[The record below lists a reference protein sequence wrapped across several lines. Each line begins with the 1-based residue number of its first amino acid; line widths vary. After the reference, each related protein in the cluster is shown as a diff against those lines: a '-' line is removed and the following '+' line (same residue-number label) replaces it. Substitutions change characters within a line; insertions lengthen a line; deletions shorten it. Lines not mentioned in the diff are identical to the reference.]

1 MTEKNSGIEWGKV
14 VRLGLIL
21 FAITAVCSAALAFAN
36 AATHTIIEK
45 RNEEANIVARQ
56 AVLSEADRFEK
67 IEKLEA
73 IASEVNPNEPEV
85 IVEAYAGYK
94 GDEIVGYTVKTNP
107 KGYAGGI
114 EMLTGFKLADKS
126 IEGITIINQSETPG
140 LGAKAAESNFQD
152 QFKGKDGSQPVK
164 VIKSGAAV
172 DNQVDAITGATIT
185 SNAVVNGVN
194 LSEMVF
200 LKLID
205 APQKIDSQPEGEAA
219 SQPEG
224 DEAEQPAEENNE
236 PTEDTTTEPTANTN
250 RMLSGFIVSKNLLSR
265 IMEVVK

>member
-1 MTEKNSGIEWGKV
+1 MAEKKSGIEWGKV
-14 VRLGLIL
+14 VRLGIIL

-36 AATHTIIEK
+36 SATYSIIEK

-67 IEKLEA
+67 VENLEA
-73 IASEVNPNEPEV
+73 IANEVNPSEPEV
-85 IVEAYAGYK
+85 ILEAYTGYK

-126 IEGITIINQSETPG
+126 IEGITIINQTETPG
-140 LGAKAAESNFQD
+140 LGAKSAESDFQD
-152 QFKGKDGSQPVK
+152 QFKGKDGSQPIK
-164 VIKSGAAV
+164 VIKSGSAV
-172 DNQVDAITGATIT
+172 DNQIDAITGATIT

-205 APQKIDSQPEGEAA
+205 APQKTETQPEDEATTQPEGEAA
-219 SQPEG
+219 PP
-224 DEAEQPAEENNE
+224 PAEESN
-236 PTEDTTTEPTANTN
+236 DATTQPTANSN
-250 RMLSGFIVSKNLLSR
+250 RMFSGFIVSKNLFSR
-265 IMEVVK
+265 IMEGV

>member
-1 MTEKNSGIEWGKV
+1 MTENKSGIEWGKV

-67 IEKLEA
+67 IENLEA
-73 IASEVNPNEPEV
+73 IASEVNPNEPEA

-114 EMLTGFKLADKS
+114 EMLTGFKLSDKS

-152 QFKGKDGSQPVK
+152 QFKGKDGSQPIK

-205 APQKIDSQPEGEAA
+205 APQKIDSQPEGDEAA
-219 SQPEG
+219 
-224 DEAEQPAEENNE
+224 QPAEENNDT
-236 PTEDTTTEPTANTN
+236 TEDTKTEPTANTN
-250 RMLSGFIVSKNLLSR
+250 RMLSGLIVSKNLFSR
-265 IMEVVK
+265 IVEVVK